1 MSELVALKD
10 IIFESSGGRVSSAN
24 NWGKSKKVSGRR
36 AISEARQY
44 SQLHYGEDNIRE
56 STILDVIY
64 GMKQFTLDIVNY
76 RLEDIK
82 ESFEKEKQELNQEIE
97 RLNNSLAGDFNAD
110 DEFNDE
116 IEESLPKSLS
126 TMTLQHHT
134 GSTNNNNNSNS
145 SNYSNN
151 SNSSPVPSDR
161 MEVCTVCNIKRPV
174 SSMMPSTGSKFSSQG
189 SGVICTMCHTTRA
202 MREAKISGGGSR
214 SSHTTDTTTNVG
226 RHAITT
232 GSSSLAHSRSV
243 PAHLHIPTTTT
254 TSSSKLQVDM
264 KEIALP
270 RRNNNEDS
278 PEPAPKSA
286 RSSRFRNR
294 LDSARHEHHFLEEF

>member
-1 MSELVALKD
+1 MALKD

-110 DEFNDE
+110 DEFNAE

-134 GSTNNNNNSNS
+134 GSTNNSISS
-145 SNYSNN
+145 SNYNSN

-161 MEVCTVCNIKRPV
+161 MEVCTVCNMKRPV
-174 SSMMPSTGSKFSSQG
+174 SSMMPSISSNNSISSKSFTQG

-214 SSHTTDTTTNVG
+214 SSHTTDTTTTNVG

-243 PAHLHIPTTTT
+243 PAHLHVPNTNT
-254 TSSSKLQVDM
+254 TSSTLQVDM
-264 KEIALP
+264 KEITLP